1 MADGTILRDNFCG
14 ASREA
19 EPQGN
24 PETTCVSNPRPSL
37 PYSVQH
43 ILLRT
48 HWARRLLDYPALHH
62 RLHHSQ
68 DRQLRP
74 LRKADHREPRL
85 RGRSNG
91 EAHNNRHCRQA
102 PSHLHLAD
110 EVLDGQLSVRAEAA
124 DLGND
129 VAYDEGLDSRGDA
142 EPSGSI
148 EEYVEQN
155 KED

>member
-74 LRKADHREPRL
+74 LRKADHREPRR
-85 RGRSNG
+85 RGEG
-91 EAHNNRHCRQA
+91 EKEPACSGDYYEPLHCSDRV
-102 PSHLHLAD
+102 D

-142 EPSGSI
+142 EPSGSV